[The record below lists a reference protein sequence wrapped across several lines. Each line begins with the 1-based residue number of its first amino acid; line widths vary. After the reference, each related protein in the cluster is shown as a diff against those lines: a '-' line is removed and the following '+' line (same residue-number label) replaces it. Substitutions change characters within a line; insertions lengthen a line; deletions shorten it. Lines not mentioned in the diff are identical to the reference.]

1 VRHRRTVPLSLIGQ
15 VGGNHLGPLRGHA
28 LLQQQPTGL
37 VQLFRGAR
45 EQDHVGTRNIQPERD
60 GLANA
65 TPGPGNQRGLAAK
78 QLPLLLLHD

>member
-45 EQDHVGTRNIQPERD
+45 EQDHVGTRNTQPERD
-60 GLANA
+60 GWPMPRPAPVISAVLL
-65 TPGPGNQRGLAAK
+65 QK